1 MADLVWREGYWFYD
15 IDYLAY
21 RHRRAGHYDPSVIP
35 GPETIDVTLPTD
47 IDMSGLVRLL
57 EESGYIK
64 PRLDE
69 RLRTEDLKITHRLLD
84 IMERK
89 LPEWRDT

>member
-15 IDYLAY
+15 IDYFAY
-21 RHRRAGHYDPSVIP
+21 RHRRAGQYDPQVRLGDDTVDATLPSDADIP
-35 GPETIDVTLPTD
+35 GLIK
-47 IDMSGLVRLL
+47 LL
-57 EESGYIK
+57 EQDGYIK